1 VSTGRKPSEDTIYA
15 RELGITGKKSRMV
28 IRRLGG
34 CEKLRALSPE
44 CRNIL
49 LAPMGHGNSLEL
61 HKGGLRARGMS
72 RAKDIRLQND

>member
-1 VSTGRKPSEDTIYA
+1 MARHASEETIYA
-15 RELGITGKKSRMV
+15 RELGITGKKIHMV

-34 CEKLRALSPE
+34 CDKLRSLSPE

-49 LAPMGHGNSLEL
+49 LAPLGNGNSKDIC
-61 HKGGLRARGMS
+61 KGGLRARGMR